1 MAGKDEVWGKKNPLQ
16 GLKFDGTTCLQ
27 EVLCMLAGNM
37 DASQTVEE

>member
-1 MAGKDEVWGKKNPLQ
+1 MAGKDELWGKKNPLQ
-16 GLKFDGTTCLQ
+16 GLKFDGTCLQ